1 MRPRALT
8 EALRLCVVSV
18 GAADL
23 GREPEDVLE
32 IALTSGATSVRLSLP
47 GVLTVGVVS
56 RGAALVERAHDRRV
70 PFFVEDD
77 APAAMALGADG
88 LHLSGFGSAEREAFK
103 VPGRNS
109 AVGVT
114 VSTISEAFRAAAE
127 GVDYLEVGPIFS
139 GLEPVGLEDLA
150 AICAAVD
157 QPVVAAG
164 GIAPSSVAEV
174 VAAGAVGLVVGEEVV
189 RAEDMEEACLRLRA
203 AVEQALAIRV

>member
-23 GREPEDVLE
+23 GREPEDVLDV
-32 IALTSGATSVRLSLP
+32 ALASGATSVRLSLP

-88 LHLSGFGSAEREAFK
+88 LHLSSFGSAEREAFK
-103 VPGRNS
+103 APGSNS
-109 AVGVT
+109 AVGVS
-114 VSTISEAFRAAAE
+114 VSTMSEAFRAAAE

-150 AICAAVD
+150 AICTAVD

>member
-1 MRPRALT
+1 MRLRTLT
-8 EALRLCVVSV
+8 EALRLCVVSA

-32 IALTSGATSVRLSLP
+32 VALASGATSVRLSLP

-70 PFFVEDD
+70 SFFVEDD

-88 LHLSGFGSAEREAFK
+88 LHFSGFGSAERTAFQA
-103 VPGRNS
+103 PGSNS

-114 VSTISEAFRAAAE
+114 VSTISEAFRAAVE
-127 GVDYLEVGPIFS
+127 GVDYLEVGPVFS
-139 GLEPVGLEDLA
+139 GPEPIGLEALA
-150 AICAAVD
+150 AICAGVD

-164 GIAPSSVAEV
+164 GVAPSLAAEV
-174 VAAGAVGLVVGEEVV
+174 MTAGAVGLVVGEEVA

-203 AVEQALAIRV
+203 AVEQALALRV